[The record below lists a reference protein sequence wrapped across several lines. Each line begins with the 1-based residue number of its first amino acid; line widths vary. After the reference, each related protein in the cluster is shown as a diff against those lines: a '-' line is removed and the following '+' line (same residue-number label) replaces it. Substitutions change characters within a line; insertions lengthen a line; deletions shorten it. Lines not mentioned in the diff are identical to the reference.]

1 MDRLLVTLGA
11 VLGLV
16 AALLLFSAAR
26 RARVRGR
33 LFQEEAVEEESRSD
47 PGRRRLAA
55 WLVRAG
61 HRGRRAS
68 RRFAIACAASAAA
81 GLLATAVIRWSGAA
95 QQVARAL
102 ADLPVVGGALA
113 ALAGLVPF
121 AVGLWIALGPILLV
135 RSARRARVEAIE
147 QDLPV
152 ALELLATLAEAGL
165 GFDAAVA
172 RLLDSQPAERPLAE
186 ELRLFRLEM
195 LSGVGRSE
203 CLQRIADRVDMPVVS
218 SLVAA
223 LIQAEETGSG
233 IADMLRP
240 QAEDL
245 RLRRRERALAHAEAL
260 PEKLVFPLLV
270 GFLPGLLV
278 WTLGPAFHQLFGML
292 DAVMRR

>member
-1 MDRLLVTLGA
+1 MERLLVAAGV
-11 VLGLV
+11 VLGV
-16 AALLLFSAAR
+16 AAALLLLSAAR
-26 RARVRGR
+26 RARVQGR
-33 LFQEEAVEEESRSD
+33 LFQEEEAETERRAEPD
-47 PGRRRLAA
+47 RRRLAA
-55 WLVRAG
+55 WLARAG
-61 HRGRRAS
+61 HRGPAAS
-68 RRFAIACAASAAA
+68 RRFALACAASAAA
-81 GLLATAVIRWSGAA
+81 GLLAIVVIRWSGAA
-95 QQVARAL
+95 QHLAHAL
-102 ADLPVVGGALA
+102 AGLPVVGGALA

-121 AVGLWIALGPILLV
+121 ALGLWVALGPILLV
-135 RSARRARVEAIE
+135 RAARRARAEAIE

-172 RLLDSQPAERPLAE
+172 RLLESQPAERPLAE
-186 ELRLFRLEM
+186 ELRLYRLET
-195 LSGVGRSE
+195 LSGVGRAA
-203 CLQRIADRVDMPVVS
+203 CLQRIAERVDLPVVS

-223 LIQAEETGSG
+223 LVQAEETGSG

-245 RLRRRERALAHAEAL
+245 RLRRRERALAYAEAL